1 MIVAHLYYMYVCENK
16 THSIQHIRGTRKW
29 GWNKQNEYFNQ
40 IDISPVTFPFQRCL
54 GLKTFF
60 HNRDLI
66 IKISEAETKKKKS
79 PKHKGSRTFQKQNK
93 NSFSPGGSQSFF
105 LYFLIV
111 SFLIVSLS
119 AFVCARV
126 AYYVKRCI
134 TLTDFIKYSVTRT
147 KRFSLIAVILI
158 HCTLFNIIAS
168 ANTKQSA
175 TGCQPIHLTFFAPL
189 NPSRPY
195 LETKPLILCLLNYLY
210 SKIDSFLKNFLIQYN
225 LISNYSRTT

>member
-1 MIVAHLYYMYVCENK
+1 MFLTFLAAHLYYMYACENK
-16 THSIQHIRGTRKW
+16 TYSIQHIREMREW

-66 IKISEAETKKKKS
+66 IKISEAETKNKKQKS

-93 NSFSPGGSQSFF
+93 NNFSLSPGGSVVLSLF
-105 LYFLIV
+105 FLIV
-111 SFLIVSLS
+111 LFLIVSLS
-119 AFVCARV
+119 AFVCASV

-175 TGCQPIHLTFFAPL
+175 TGC
-189 NPSRPY
+189 
-195 LETKPLILCLLNYLY
+195 
-210 SKIDSFLKNFLIQYN
+210 
-225 LISNYSRTT
+225 